1 MTDANKHGG
10 QHGGQQGNGPQ
21 GAQSM
26 HNTPADAAA
35 HERDVTHALR
45 LTQEVQSDPNSPDT
59 QQKLADIA
67 SILQSIDART
77 GRRDPSQRAA
87 TGMSGKV
94 DAARSTVAQAQT
106 TQAGTP
112 DWMALIADLLK
123 ILTDLHVVPTPQS
136 GGANSS
142 PTGSAQ

>member
-1 MTDANKHGG
+1 
-10 QHGGQQGNGPQ
+10 
-21 GAQSM
+21 
-26 HNTPADAAA
+26 
-35 HERDVTHALR
+35 
-45 LTQEVQSDPNSPDT
+45 
-59 QQKLADIA
+59 
-67 SILQSIDART
+67 
-77 GRRDPSQRAA
+77 
-87 TGMSGKV
+87 MSGKV

>member
-77 GRRDPSQRAA
+77 DTAERRRQLVADGQR
-87 TGMSGKV
+87 TV
-94 DAARSTVAQAQT
+94 ETTARRA
-106 TQAGTP
+106 
-112 DWMALIADLLK
+112 
-123 ILTDLHVVPTPQS
+123 
-136 GGANSS
+136 
-142 PTGSAQ
+142 